1 MERYDP
7 LTDTWKTMAKMNMK
21 RSGPAV
27 GVFDGK
33 IYVAGGHAGPSIHN
47 SVEVYDIDTNK
58 WTLTAE
64 MNTIRRNSSF
74 ITNNGLI
81 YVIGGDNGNEI
92 LSSVEIFNS
101 QKNFWS
107 CIPNFLPVECSYVS
121 SIILNDIK

>member
-1 MERYDP
+1 VERYDP

-27 GVFDGK
+27 GVFD
-33 IYVAGGHAGPSIHN
+33 V
-47 SVEVYDIDTNK
+47 
-58 WTLTAE
+58 
-64 MNTIRRNSSF
+64 NTIRRNSSF

-121 SIILNDIK
+121 SIIINDIK